1 MKNKLMIYQ
10 GGGYDG
16 CFWEWNA
23 GYFDAEGE
31 WCSLHNSGHAG
42 IEDGNLDK
50 ALAMAKKLKDG
61 TEKGDLIPLTA
72 VKRLREFN
80 ESYAPQ
86 LVVRVVDDLHCEL
99 TDCKAMVTCDDC
111 GEIIPVEELGSV
123 RFVDYRSNGGCSYNP
138 TKKLCDDCFDSKVCR
153 DCCERMPSD
162 ELYDSEPLY
171 DGRCF
176 AHAVRNLA
184 EQPSPPDT
192 SDLPDE
198 LVATVADWREF
209 GRLTDLKAPWQD
221 LQKIETETLARLD
234 WRFRQEYQDE
244 LEGFLEQLRRQPA
257 AAAESEKQGQL
268 ALT

>member
-31 WCSLHNSGHAG
+31 WCSLHHSGHAG
-42 IEDGNLDK
+42 IKDGDLDK

-61 TEKGDLIPLTA
+61 TEKGDLIPLSA
-72 VKRLREFN
+72 VKKLREFN
-80 ESYAPQ
+80 ENYAPP
-86 LVVRVVDDLHCEL
+86 LVVHVVDALHGVF
-99 TDCKAMVTCDDC
+99 TGCKAMVTCDDC
-111 GEIIPVEELGSV
+111 GEVIPADEYDYIH
-123 RFVDYRSNGGCSYNP
+123 FVDYRSNGGCSYNP
-138 TKKLCDDCFDSKVCR
+138 EKKLCSDCFDSKVCR

-184 EQPSPPDT
+184 EQPGPPNT

-198 LVATVADWREF
+198 LAATVADWREF

-221 LQKIETETLARLD
+221 LKKIEDEAFNRLD
-234 WRFRQEYQDE
+234 WHFQQEYKGE

-257 AAAESEKQGQL
+257 TAAESAQQGQL
-268 ALT
+268 AL

>member
-1 MKNKLMIYQ
+1 MKNKLMVYQ

-23 GYFDAEGE
+23 GYFDDEGQ
-31 WCSLHNSGHAG
+31 WRSLRASGHAG
-42 IEDGNLDK
+42 IKDHDLDK
-50 ALAMAKKLKDG
+50 ALAMAKQLKAG
-61 TEKGDLIPLTA
+61 TEKGDLIPLSA
-72 VKRLREFN
+72 VKKLRAFN

-86 LVVRVVDDLHCEL
+86 LVVHVVEALHGEL
-99 TDCKAMVTCDDC
+99 TDCKAVVTCDDC
-111 GEIIPVEELGSV
+111 GEIIPADELGSV
-123 RFVDYRSNGGCSYNP
+123 RFVDFRSNGGCSYNP
-138 TKKLCDDCFDSKVCR
+138 TKKLCDDCFNGKVCQ

-209 GRLTDLKAPWQD
+209 GRLADLKVPWQD
-221 LQKIETETLARLD
+221 LKKIEDEAFNRLD
-234 WRFRQEYQDE
+234 WHFQQEYKGE

-257 AAAESEKQGQL
+257 TAAESEKQGQL
-268 ALT
+268 ALK